1 MAENHFQETISSLFQ
16 GMDHFI
22 STKTVVG
29 DPMHLEDGTVM
40 VPLIEVSFGVGAGAF
55 AESAK
60 NRGVG
65 ALGGRVVPS
74 SILMI
79 KDGMV
84 RVIHVKSQDTVNKLI
99 DMAPDVVNRF
109 LNRGSAGPDEDTIR
123 EAFEKAA
130 RKNEASENPEAAAQE
145 GEA

>member
-1 MAENHFQETISSLFQ
+1 MAENQFQETVSSLFK
-16 GMDHFI
+16 GMDQFI

-29 DPMHLEDGTVM
+29 DPMHLEDGTVI

-74 SILMI
+74 AILMI

-84 RVIHVKSQDTVNKLI
+84 RVIHVKSQDTINKLI

-109 LNRGSAGPDEDTIR
+109 LNRGSAGPDDETIR
-123 EAFEKAA
+123 QAFEKAA
-130 RKNEASENPEAAAQE
+130 ERKETDSSAEA
-145 GEA
+145 